1 MANQMIFQRH
11 ELKYMISVQQQE
23 EILNA
28 LEPYMTADRFGHS
41 SIRNL
46 YYDTPDFRLIRQS
59 LDRPV
64 YKEKLRM
71 RSYGMAAQTQPV
83 FVELKKKYA
92 SVVYK
97 RRIEMPQADALE
109 SLACAAPMPD
119 SQIGREIAAFL
130 DFYGQLAPKVFLS
143 YDRDAFYAEDGSGF
157 RLTFDEHIRYRT
169 RELTLSSDAWGTAL
183 LEPGM
188 VLMELKAQDSIP
200 LWMAHTLSRL
210 GIRKTSFSKYGT
222 AYMQMRRGST
232 KGVPQYA

>member
-23 EILNA
+23 EILKA
-28 LEPYMTADRFGHS
+28 LEPYMTADKFGHS

-71 RSYGMAAQTQPV
+71 RSYGRAAQTQPV

-97 RRIEMPQADALE
+97 RRIEMPQAVALE
-109 SLACAAPMPD
+109 SLAFNTPMPD

-143 YDRDAFYAEDGSGF
+143 YDRDAFYAKDGSGF
-157 RLTFDEHIRYRT
+157 RLTFDENIRYRT

-210 GIRKTSFSKYGT
+210 GIGKTRFSKYGA

>member
-23 EILNA
+23 EILKT
-28 LEPYMTADRFGHS
+28 LEPYMTADKFGHS

-71 RSYGMAAQTQPV
+71 RSYGIAAQTQPV
-83 FVELKKKYA
+83 FVELKKKYK

-97 RRIEMPQADALE
+97 RRIEMPQAYALE
-109 SLACAAPMPD
+109 SLAFNAPMPD

-130 DFYGQLAPKVFLS
+130 DFYRQLAPRVFLS
-143 YDRDAFYAEDGSGF
+143 YDRDAFYAKDDSGF
-157 RLTFDEHIRYRT
+157 RLTFDENIRYRT

-200 LWMAHTLSRL
+200 LWMAHTLSHL

>member
-23 EILNA
+23 EILKA
-28 LEPYMTADRFGHS
+28 LEPYMTADKFGHS

-83 FVELKKKYA
+83 FVELKKKYT

-109 SLACAAPMPD
+109 SLAFAAPMPD

-130 DFYGQLAPKVFLS
+130 GFYGQLAPRVFLS
-143 YDRDAFYAEDGSGF
+143 YDRDAFYEKDGSGF
-157 RLTFDEHIRYRT
+157 RLTFDENIRYRT
-169 RELTLSSDAWGTAL
+169 RELTLSSDVWGTAL

>member
-23 EILNA
+23 EILKA

-71 RSYGMAAQTQPV
+71 RSYGMAVQTQPV
-83 FVELKKKYA
+83 FVELKKKYK

-97 RRIEMPQADALE
+97 RRIEMPQTDALE
-109 SLACAAPMPD
+109 SLAFNAPMPD

-130 DFYGQLAPKVFLS
+130 DFYGRLAPRVFLS
-143 YDRDAFYAEDGSGF
+143 YNRDAFYAKDGSGF
-157 RLTFDEHIRYRT
+157 RLTFDENIRYRT
-169 RELTLSSDAWGTAL
+169 RELTLSSDVWGTAL

-210 GIRKTSFSKYGT
+210 EIRKTSFSKYGT

>member
-1 MANQMIFQRH
+1 MTNQMIFQRH

-23 EILNA
+23 EILKA
-28 LEPYMTADRFGHS
+28 LEPYMTADKFGHS

-83 FVELKKKYA
+83 FVELKKKYK

-97 RRIEMPQADALE
+97 RRIEMPQAAALE
-109 SLACAAPMPD
+109 SLAFNTPMPD

-130 DFYGQLAPKVFLS
+130 DFYRQLAPKVFLS
-143 YDRDAFYAEDGSGF
+143 YDRDAFYAKDGSGF
-157 RLTFDEHIRYRT
+157 RLTFDENIRYRT

>member
-23 EILNA
+23 EILKA

-83 FVELKKKYA
+83 FVELKKKYK

-109 SLACAAPMPD
+109 SLAFTAPMPD

-130 DFYGQLAPKVFLS
+130 DFYRQLAPKVFLC
-143 YDRDAFYAEDGSGF
+143 YDRDAFYAKDNGDF
-157 RLTFDEHIRYRT
+157 RLTFDENIRYRT
-169 RELTLSSDAWGTAL
+169 QELTLSSDAWGTAL

-210 GIRKTSFSKYGT
+210 GIQKTSFSKYGT
-222 AYMQMRRGST
+222 AYMQMQRGST
-232 KGVPQYA
+232 KGMPLYA

>member
-23 EILNA
+23 EILKA
-28 LEPYMTADRFGHS
+28 LELYMTADRFGHS

-83 FVELKKKYA
+83 FVELKKKYK

-109 SLACAAPMPD
+109 SLAFNAPMPD

-143 YDRDAFYAEDGSGF
+143 YDRDAFYAKDGSGF
-157 RLTFDEHIRYRT
+157 RLTFDENIRYRT

-210 GIRKTSFSKYGT
+210 GIQKTSFSKYGT

>member
-11 ELKYMISVQQQE
+11 ELKYMISVQQRE
-23 EILNA
+23 EILKA
-28 LEPYMTADRFGHS
+28 LEPYMTADKFGHS

-59 LDRPV
+59 LERPV

-71 RSYGMAAQTQPV
+71 RSYGRAAQTQPV

-109 SLACAAPMPD
+109 SLAFTAPMPD
-119 SQIGREIAAFL
+119 SQIGREIAAVL
-130 DFYGQLAPKVFLS
+130 DFYRQLAPRVFLS
-143 YDRDAFYAEDGSGF
+143 YDRDAFYAKDGSGF
-157 RLTFDEHIRYRT
+157 RLTFDENIRYRT
-169 RELTLSSDAWGTAL
+169 RELTLSSDTWGTAL

-210 GIRKTSFSKYGT
+210 GIGKTSFSKYGA